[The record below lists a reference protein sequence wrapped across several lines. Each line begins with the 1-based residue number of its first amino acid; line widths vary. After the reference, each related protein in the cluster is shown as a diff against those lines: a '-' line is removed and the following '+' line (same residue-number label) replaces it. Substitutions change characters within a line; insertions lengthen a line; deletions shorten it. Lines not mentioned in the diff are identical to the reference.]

1 MAGITSDRFLNMQVV
16 EQRSILL
23 LPKALKNDAEIEGCY
38 HHAIGREDCHFAD
51 TPSPCLLKRLLQG
64 PLHPC

>member
-38 HHAIGREDCHFAD
+38 HHRHWARGLSFC
-51 TPSPCLLKRLLQG
+51 
-64 PLHPC
+64 